1 VSYLVPRVW
10 GYESEH
16 APIPAAMPCGSA
28 ASHHIPSRP
37 IYVDYVQDQKTDVPP
52 ISLASSF
59 TSMSVLWLVVLFARI
74 LFAALTAADIV
85 AKAKSNLVLKLAQ
98 AATISFQ
105 DPLRWSE
112 YHAPDPAVVVN
123 VKSEADV

>member
-1 VSYLVPRVW
+1 
-10 GYESEH
+10 
-16 APIPAAMPCGSA
+16 
-28 ASHHIPSRP
+28 
-37 IYVDYVQDQKTDVPP
+37 
-52 ISLASSF
+52 
-59 TSMSVLWLVVLFARI
+59 MSVLWLVVLFARI